1 MNFKD
6 LSDIELLGFLAVS
19 KFAQACVERVGEDYI
34 KGGYFCAVHHTDPDF
49 DKMTEDRH
57 EGTGKF
63 NAERTWYIGFSNRKG
78 VDRLIHYDFGEHVFL
93 AVLAGTVKNILLTVP
108 QVLTIAE
115 SVPSDAMTMTVQTV
129 NSKGSSGTS
138 N

>member
-1 MNFKD
+1 MNLKD

-19 KFAQACVERVGEDYI
+19 KFAQACVDRVGADYI

-49 DKMTEDRH
+49 EKMSEDRY

-78 VDRLIHYDFGEHVFL
+78 VDRLIQQDFGEYVFL
-93 AVLAGTVKNILLTVP
+93 AVLSGSVKNVMLTVP
-108 QVLTIAE
+108 EILTIAE
-115 SVPSDAMTMTVQTV
+115 SVPADAMKLTVQTV
-129 NSKGSSGTS
+129 NSKGSSGLS